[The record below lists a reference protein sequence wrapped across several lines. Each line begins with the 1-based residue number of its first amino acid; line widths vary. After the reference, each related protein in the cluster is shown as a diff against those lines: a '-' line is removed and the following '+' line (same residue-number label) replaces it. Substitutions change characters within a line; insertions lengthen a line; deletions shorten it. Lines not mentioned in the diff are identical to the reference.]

1 MGSLATQRVS
11 GWRTALKLGR
21 VSNLPTVWSN
31 VIAATALAGGAPL
44 RVMLLVAAAASILYV
59 GGMFLNDAF
68 DADIDARERP
78 QRPIPAGEVSSGTVF
93 IVGFALLI
101 AGVALLASVNVQAGA
116 VGLALA
122 GAILIYD
129 RYHKG
134 NPLSPFV
141 MGGCRALVYVA
152 AAAAAAATA
161 SPVVI
166 LAALAIAAYV
176 AGLTYT
182 ARLEAFNRLG
192 SLWPLVLLAAPIVL
206 ALPQIGATA
215 PVLLSFVAL
224 LASAFVITQL
234 LLRRL
239 PGDVGRAVAI
249 LIAGV
254 AVNDALLAATSGA
267 AYASFACLACFVL
280 TLLLQRHVPAT

>member
-1 MGSLATQRVS
+1 MGLLATRRLS

-44 RVMLLVAAAASILYV
+44 RLQALVAAAVSLLYV

-68 DADIDARERP
+68 DAKSDAHDRP
-78 QRPIPAGEVSSGTVF
+78 ERPIPSGEASAGTVF
-93 IVGFALLI
+93 AAGFALLG
-101 AGVALLASVNVQAGA
+101 AGVVALATITAEAGA

-122 GAILIYD
+122 GAIVLYD
-129 RYHKG
+129 WHHKD

-141 MGGCRALVYVA
+141 MGACRAFVYIA
-152 AAAAAAATA
+152 AATAAAATA
-161 SPVVI
+161 SPLVV
-166 LAALAIAAYV
+166 LAALTIAAYV
-176 AGLTYT
+176 AGLTFA
-182 ARLEAFNRLG
+182 ARLEAFDRLG
-192 SLWPLVLLAAPIVL
+192 SLWPFALLVAPLVL
-206 ALPQIGATA
+206 ALPQLGTSAS
-215 PVLLSFVAL
+215 VLLSLVAF
-224 LASAFVITQL
+224 LAIALVITQL

-239 PGDVGRAVAI
+239 PGDIGRAVAL
-249 LIAGV
+249 LIAGI

-280 TLLLQRHVPAT
+280 TLFLQRHVPAT